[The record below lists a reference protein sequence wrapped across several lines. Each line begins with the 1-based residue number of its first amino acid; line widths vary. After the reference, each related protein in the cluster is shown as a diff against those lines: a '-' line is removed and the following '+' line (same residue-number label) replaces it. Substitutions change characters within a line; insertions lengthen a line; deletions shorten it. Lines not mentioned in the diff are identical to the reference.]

1 MLVMTVMLVDSEIQH
16 EGSDGD
22 DGAGGGDEDDESDT
36 DS

>member
-16 EGSDGD
+16 ESCDGD